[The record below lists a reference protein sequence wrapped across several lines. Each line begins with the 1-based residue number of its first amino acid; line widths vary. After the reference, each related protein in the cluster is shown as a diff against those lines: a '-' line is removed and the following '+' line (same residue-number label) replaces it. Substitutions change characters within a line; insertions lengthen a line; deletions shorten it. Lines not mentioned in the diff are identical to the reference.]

1 MQRDMHNSGAE
12 KVFLGPMAGVT
23 DRAFREVCRL
33 FFDGV
38 LTTEMVSINAL
49 YRENYKTFEII
60 ETAPDEI
67 CQIFGSDTE
76 VLKAC
81 ANRLNALDC
90 RGVDINCGCPMPK
103 IVSNGEGSAMM
114 RDLRAAEKFI
124 GTAVRILE
132 KKVSVKFRLGW
143 DFSSIN
149 CVDFAKMCES
159 VGVGRI
165 CLHGR
170 TRSQLYAG
178 KADWDYIRRVKEAV
192 KIPVIGNGD
201 ICSVEDAVRMVE
213 RTGCDGVMIARA
225 AQGNPFLLGEV
236 ERALLSVGSTAGSSA
251 ESAAGSAGEGAPA
264 GISSGSGIKPWPSR
278 YETAILHF
286 KKLIEYKGN
295 RAVYEMRKHASW
307 YTRNL
312 HGAAEARRRIN
323 TASTEAEMFDV
334 LEILKAPNFESKGI

>member
-1 MQRDMHNSGAE
+1 MQRDMRKSSAE

-23 DRAFREVCRL
+23 DRAFREICRL

-81 ANRLNALDC
+81 ADRLNALDC
-90 RGVDINCGCPMPK
+90 RGIDINCGCPMPK

-114 RDLRAAEKFI
+114 RDLRTAEKFI
-124 GTAVRILE
+124 GTAVEVLD
-132 KKVSVKFRLGW
+132 KTVSVKFRLGW

-159 VGVGRI
+159 VGVQRI

-170 TRSQLYAG
+170 TRSQFYTG
-178 KADWDYIRRVKEAV
+178 KANWDYIGQVKEAV

-201 ICSVEDAVRMVE
+201 IFSVEDALRMVE
-213 RTGCDGVMIARA
+213 QTGCDGVMIARA

-236 ERALLSVGSTAGSSA
+236 ERALLSGGDTGGSAGDGSSA
-251 ESAAGSAGEGAPA
+251 AASAGSGVN
-264 GISSGSGIKPWPSR
+264 SLPSR

-286 KKLIEYKGN
+286 KKLIQYKGN

-307 YTRNL
+307 YTKNL
-312 HGAAEARRRIN
+312 HGAAEARRHIN
-323 TASTEAEMFDV
+323 TAATEAEMFEV
-334 LEILKAPNFESKGI
+334 LQILKDSKEEVV